1 MKKLFLFLISISFLS
16 SCIKWEESDFQKEI
30 NFQNQALATYI
41 STNKINAIKSGVG
54 FYFEKIEEK
63 PLANR
68 LVLNDTIGIY
78 YEIKTLK
85 GDVVESYLDENLPPR
100 IYVYAE
106 GALVPKG
113 LNYATPL
120 AKEGEVFKLYLPSYL
135 AFDGYTSPQ
144 LFQANEQFEITVK
157 FAKVLHAQEI
167 KIMEDKLMQEY
178 LQKNKLE
185 GFVKQEDGIFLKIN
199 SSNSGE
205 TPISVSG
212 NLITFNYSLTQLGE
226 SIPVLESATG
236 NYQIVLGS
244 NNNLEFVNSVLKDVK
259 KGFEVE
265 ALVPSHLAFGATL
278 QVLPFQI
285 RRDLIR
291 NGLVPI
297 TVRPFEPTLFK
308 VSILDVKK

>member
-1 MKKLFLFLISISFLS
+1 MKKIFFIILIILILP
-16 SCIKWEESDFQKEI
+16 SCIRWEESEFQKEI
-30 NFQNQALATYI
+30 NFQNQALSTFI
-41 STNKINAIKSGVG
+41 STNKINAIQSPVG
-54 FYFEKIEEK
+54 FYYEKIQEK

-85 GDVVESYLDENLPPR
+85 GDVVESYLDENLPP
-100 IYVYAE
+100 ILYVYKE

-113 LNYATPL
+113 LNYATAL

-135 AFDGYTSPQ
+135 AFDGYTAPQ
-144 LFQANEQFEITVK
+144 LFQANEQFEIIVK
-157 FAKVLHAQEI
+157 FAKVLNAQEI
-167 KIMEDKLMQEY
+167 KDLEDKLIQEY
-178 LQKNKLE
+178 LEKNKLA

-199 SSNSGE
+199 SSNSDE

-212 NLITFNYSLTQLGE
+212 NLITFNYNLTQLGE

-244 NNNLEFVNSVLKDVK
+244 NNNLKFVNSVLKDVK

-291 NGLVPI
+291 NGLLPI

-308 VSILDVKK
+308 TSIIDVKK